1 MGRQPHYTGG
11 VVAKAR
17 YQMVT
22 GMYHLPDCV
31 NQMQLA
37 ISNAKLAFESSWWR
51 RNISP
56 AVAAM
61 QCSSIPHR
69 VVKPI
74 GSYAELQQRIQATR
88 QVCNFALCKL
98 SFSAASCASTSCN
111 IGGKVASALPGGKSC
126 YRSTLLLTLLFFP
139 SLTPQTLGKINA

>member
-11 VVAKAR
+11 VAKAR

-22 GMYHLPDCV
+22 GMYHLPFCV

-37 ISNAKLAFESSWWR
+37 ISNATLVFESSWWR
-51 RNISP
+51 RNISHT
-56 AVAAM
+56 VAAM
-61 QCSSIPHR
+61 QCRSTHR

-74 GSYAELQQRIQATR
+74 GSYAKLQQRIQATR
-88 QVCNFALCKL
+88 QACSFALCKL